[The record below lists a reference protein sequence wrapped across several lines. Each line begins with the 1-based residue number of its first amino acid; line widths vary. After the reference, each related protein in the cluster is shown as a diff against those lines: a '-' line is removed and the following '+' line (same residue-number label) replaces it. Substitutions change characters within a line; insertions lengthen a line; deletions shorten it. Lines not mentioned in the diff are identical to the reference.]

1 MDKEREL
8 YNKFLNKLN
17 KLLDNPDITDKEM
30 RIILNFLENNDIKAN
45 PETNQELQKLNE
57 KFSTELPFD
66 LDELPIERF

>member
-17 KLLDNPDITDKEM
+17 ELLDNPDITDKEM